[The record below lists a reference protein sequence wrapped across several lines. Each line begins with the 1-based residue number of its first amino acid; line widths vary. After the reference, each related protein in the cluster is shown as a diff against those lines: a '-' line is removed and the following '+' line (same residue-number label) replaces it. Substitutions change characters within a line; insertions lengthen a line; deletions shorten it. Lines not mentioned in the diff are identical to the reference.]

1 LTVAKCG
8 DTLAPVRREECAVYP
23 QNPFTRRDFLKRVPA
38 ATGVALTI
46 PAILAACSPKKPATS
61 GGTSPTAIS
70 TAGIEGARIKVST
83 YGGFFEENFKTF
95 YPDFT
100 KLTGVEVESIPEPTS
115 ETWVVQLEQ
124 SVKAGTP
131 PPADVSMLSGV
142 GLQRAVNGAILAT
155 YATSDV
161 PNSSQLA
168 EGYVR
173 TDDGGMVTGIGAV
186 SWYITL
192 VSNTDR
198 VPESP
203 DTWTTFWDSK
213 WVNELALLK
222 NAANSYLIEIAAA
235 CYFGGY
241 DILET
246 QDGVVEVLTKLQE
259 VKPNVKM
266 WFRDEAT
273 AQQAYNTG
281 EVSLGQ
287 FYHDI
292 TTYAASQGEPLRSV
306 FPTEGAILDSGFW
319 AVTKTTEN
327 LGACIAF
334 IDYMSQPAIQ
344 AELARTLGT
353 TPTAKQ
359 ETMDLTDEEYA
370 AVGGPGPEVALRPKY
385 EMYDVWE
392 DWIDQQWTEMILS

>member
-1 LTVAKCG
+1 MSAGKRIS
-8 DTLAPVRREECAVYP
+8 RRE
-23 QNPFTRRDFLKRVPA
+23 FLRRSAGA
-38 ATGVALTI
+38 AVAL
-46 PAILAACSPKKPATS
+46 PSAGAILAACAKEPPPAGGGATPATVS
-61 GGTSPTAIS
+61 L
-70 TAGIEGARIKVST
+70 EGSKIKVST
-83 YGGFFEENFKTF
+83 YGGFFEENFSKM
-95 YPDFT
+95 YPGFT
-100 KLTGVEVESIPEPTS
+100 EQTGVEVESVSEPTS
-115 ETWVVQLEQ
+115 EVWVIQLEQ

-142 GLQRAVNGAILAT
+142 GIQRAIKGEVLAT
-155 YATSDV
+155 YDLSEI
-161 PNSSQLA
+161 PNQQYLA
-168 EGYVR
+168 EGFVR
-173 TDDGGMVTGIGAV
+173 TDDAGKVMGVGAV

-203 DTWTTFWDSK
+203 DSWTTFWDPK
-213 WVNELALLK
+213 WENELALLK
-222 NAANSYLIEIAAA
+222 NAANSYLIEITAA

-241 DILET
+241 DVLET

-273 AQQAYNTG
+273 AQQAYNVG
-281 EVSLGQ
+281 EVSIGQ

-292 TTYAASQGEPLRSV
+292 TTLAASEGQPLRSV
-306 FPTEGAILDSGFW
+306 FPKEGAINDSGFW
-319 AVTKTTEN
+319 AVSKN
-327 LGACIAF
+327 SQNVPACTAF
-334 IDYMSQPAIQ
+334 INYMCQPQIQ

-353 TPTAKQ
+353 TPTARKD
-359 ETMDLTDEEYA
+359 TMDLTDEEYE